1 MFKLHTSFFEY
12 LISILSVHAHS
23 QVDQAR
29 LVTAVSGFPKAKSGY
44 NIDNILKGQIGDDA
58 YFVAR
63 HVDDWT
69 SEQVSSSDREVLC
82 PTSSSDPRTCST
94 TSSANSGVA
103 VETSHRFVRMSN

>member
-1 MFKLHTSFFEY
+1 M
-12 LISILSVHAHS
+12 
-23 QVDQAR
+23 
-29 LVTAVSGFPKAKSGY
+29 SGFPKAKSGY

-82 PTSSSDPRTCST
+82 PTTSSRDPRTCST
-94 TSSANSGVA
+94 TASANSGVT
-103 VETSHRFVRMSN
+103 VETSHRCV

>member
-1 MFKLHTSFFEY
+1 M
-12 LISILSVHAHS
+12 ISILSVHAHS

-82 PTSSSDPRTCST
+82 PTSSRDPRTCST
-94 TSSANSGVA
+94 TASANSGVS
-103 VETSHRFVRMSN
+103 VETSHRSV